1 VSGGQAPPGQPVVEE
16 FEPRG
21 LVIPSAAIAV

>member
-1 VSGGQAPPGQPVVEE
+1 VSGTHALRGEPVTME

-21 LVIPSAAIAV
+21 LIIPSAAIAV